1 MNILSYFKTS
11 MTRRLPRYLFTTM
24 TAYAALSVS
33 FFAFAVFFQCVPP
46 HTYTPDRAPA
56 NYRLSTPQKPAP
68 APRAPETGMQLAQ
81 NTAGAQDTVRDQWG
95 IDQERQAVA
104 GRENPSG
111 PRFHVPSTTVRIVL
125 YQGMSQA
132 RVLASSAMELL
143 NGGTPGAATLRG
155 GATIERGDAAGR
167 AFFQMEG
174 MSRILVPLPCTL
186 FAKSEFNIVKIE
198 GLSCRGSVIVAPEQ
212 GGLFTL
218 VSFLDVEDYLRGVVP
233 LEVGKGSDDIA
244 EAVKAQAVAARTY
257 TYRKM
262 QDNARASYDLAAT
275 VADQVYGGV
284 AAESE
289 QCNRAIRATEGQVML
304 YHDSLIYAY
313 YHSTCGG
320 RTASI
325 EDAWN
330 KSPLGYLR
338 SVDDNNG
345 LAGPF
350 CSSSPSFAWEEQWP
364 LPQFTFIVN
373 RYSRETFPQ
382 NPLSGEVRSVSVD
395 SRFFCG
401 RVKQCSVRTSNGTFV
416 YGGDKIRFVFRRN
429 SAGYP
434 ILKSS
439 LITGVSLQS
448 GTMVIKGRGY
458 GHGVG
463 MCQMGAIG
471 RARAGKKYDEIL
483 KAYYTDITIIKVTK

>member
-1 MNILSYFKTS
+1 MTS
-11 MTRRLPRYLFTTM
+11 T
-24 TAYAALSVS
+24 AALSAS
-33 FFAFAVFFQCVPP
+33 FFAIAIFIQCVPSRM
-46 HTYTPDRAPA
+46 YA
-56 NYRLSTPQKPAP
+56 Q
-68 APRAPETGMQLAQ
+68 ETGHNEWGFNQEQQAAA
-81 NTAGAQDTVRDQWG
+81 NTGNPAGQK
-95 IDQERQAVA
+95 
-104 GRENPSG
+104 
-111 PRFHVPSTTVRIVL
+111 FHVPSSTVRIVL

-132 RVLASSAMELL
+132 RVQASSAMDLL
-143 NGGTPGAATLRG
+143 NGGTPGAVTLRG
-155 GATIERGDAAGR
+155 GAAIERGDATGR
-167 AFFQMEG
+167 AFFKMENLG
-174 MSRILVPLPCTL
+174 RIVVALPCTL

-198 GLSCRGSVIVAPEQ
+198 DLSCRGSLIVAPEQ

-233 LEVGKGSDDIA
+233 LEVGRGSSDIA

-262 QDNARASYDLAAT
+262 QDNARAPWDLAAT

-284 AAESE
+284 GAESE
-289 QCNRAIRATEGQVML
+289 LCNRAIHATEGEVML

-325 EDAWN
+325 EDVWS

-338 SVDDNNG
+338 SVDDNDG
-345 LAGPF
+345 PGGPF

-364 LPQFTFIVN
+364 LPQFSFIVN
-373 RYSRETFPQ
+373 RSSREAFPQ
-382 NPLSGEVRSVSVD
+382 NPSSGEVRSVSID

-439 LITGVSLQS
+439 FITGVSVQS
-448 GTMVIKGRGY
+448 GTVVIKGRGY

-471 RARAGKKYDEIL
+471 RARAGKNYDEIL
-483 KAYYTDITIIKVTK
+483 KAYYSGITIKRVTKGK

>member
-1 MNILSYFKTS
+1 VNILFFPKTS
-11 MTRRLPRYLFTTM
+11 VTRRLPRYLFTSM
-24 TAYAALSVS
+24 TAPAALSAS
-33 FFAFAVFFQCVPP
+33 FLAFAFYFQCVPSQAG
-46 HTYTPDRAPA
+46 APRR
-56 NYRLSTPQKPAP
+56 YFLSTPKKNTPPPQAP
-68 APRAPETGMQLAQ
+68 DTGMQVAQ
-81 NTAGAQDTVRDQWG
+81 NSAGAKDTARDGWG
-95 IDQERQAVA
+95 LDREQHPLAGSDNQA
-104 GRENPSG
+104 GLL
-111 PRFHVPSTTVRIVL
+111 FHVPSTTVRIVL

-132 RVLASSAMELL
+132 RVLSSSAMELL

-167 AFFQMEG
+167 AFLQMEG
-174 MSRILVPLPCTL
+174 MGRIVVPLPCTL

-198 GLSCRGSVIVAPEQ
+198 NLSCRGSVIVAPEQ

-218 VSFLDVEDYLRGVVP
+218 VSFLDVEEYLRGVVP
-233 LEVGKGSDDIA
+233 LEVGRGSDDIA

-262 QDNARASYDLAAT
+262 QDNARAPWDLAAT

-284 AAESE
+284 GAESE
-289 QCNRAIRATEGQVML
+289 QCNRAIRATAGEVML
-304 YHDSLIYAY
+304 YRDSLIYAY

-350 CSSSPSFAWEEQWP
+350 CSASPSFTWEEQWP

-373 RYSRETFPQ
+373 RYSREAFPQ
-382 NPLSGEVRSVSVD
+382 NPASGEVRSLSVD
-395 SRFFCG
+395 TRFFCG
-401 RVKQCSVRTSNGTFV
+401 RVKQCSVRTSSGAFV

-439 LITGVSLQS
+439 LITGVSVQS
-448 GTMVIKGRGY
+448 GTVVIKGRGY

-483 KAYYTDITIIKVTK
+483 KAYYTDITIKRVTK

>member
-1 MNILSYFKTS
+1 
-11 MTRRLPRYLFTTM
+11 MTPP
-24 TAYAALSVS
+24 AALSFF
-33 FFAFAVFFQCVPP
+33 FFAVTVFFLCVPS
-46 HTYTPDRAPA
+46 RAC
-56 NYRLSTPQKPAP
+56 
-68 APRAPETGMQLAQ
+68 
-81 NTAGAQDTVRDQWG
+81 AQDAGRNEWG
-95 IDQERQAVA
+95 IDREQVA
-104 GRENPSG
+104 TNTGNPAG
-111 PRFHVPSTTVRIVL
+111 PQFHVPSTMVRIVL

-132 RVLASSAMELL
+132 RVLSSSAMDLL
-143 NGGTPGAATLRG
+143 NGGTPGAVSLRG
-155 GATIERGDAAGR
+155 GAIIERGDAIGR

-174 MSRILVPLPCTL
+174 PGRMVVALPCTL
-186 FAKSEFNIVKIE
+186 CAKSEFNIVKIE
-198 GLSCRGSVIVAPEQ
+198 DMSCRGSLIVAPEQ

-218 VSFLDVEDYLRGVVP
+218 VSYLDVEDYLRGVVP
-233 LEVGKGSDDIA
+233 LEVGRGSDDIA

-262 QDNARASYDLAAT
+262 QDNARAPYDLAAT

-284 AAESE
+284 GAESK
-289 QCNRAIRATEGQVML
+289 QCNRAIHATEGEVML

-325 EDAWN
+325 EDVWN
-330 KSPLGYLR
+330 KTPLGYLR

-345 LAGPF
+345 LAGAF
-350 CSSSPSFAWEEQWP
+350 CLSSPSFAWEEQWP

-373 RYSRETFPQ
+373 RSSRETFPQ
-382 NPLSGEVRSVSVD
+382 NPSSGEVRSVSVD

-439 LITGVSLQS
+439 LITGVSVLS
-448 GTMVIKGRGY
+448 GTIVIKGRGY

-471 RARAGKKYDEIL
+471 RARVGKKYDEIV
-483 KAYYTDITIIKVTK
+483 KAYYTDITIKKVTKGK